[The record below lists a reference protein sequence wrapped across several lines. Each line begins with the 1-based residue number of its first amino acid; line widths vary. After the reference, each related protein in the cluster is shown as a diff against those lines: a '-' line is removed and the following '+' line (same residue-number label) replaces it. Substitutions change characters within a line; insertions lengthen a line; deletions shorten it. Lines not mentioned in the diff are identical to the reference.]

1 MSLYTIKINGKKY
14 AEHLTMKEAA
24 EIADELHEDCTIER
38 TGEYLYSDIP
48 FEAEAPAVNI

>member
-24 EIADELHEDCTIER
+24 KIADELHEDCTIER
-38 TGEYLYSDIP
+38 TCESLYPD
-48 FEAEAPAVNI
+48 EMEG

>member
-24 EIADELHEDCTIER
+24 KIADELHKSFTVVVTKEEER
-38 TGEYLYSDIP
+38 S
-48 FEAEAPAVNI
+48 